1 MSVIIPEEVISRIK
15 ERTNIVEVVSDY
27 LPLKKVGA
35 NYKGLCP
42 FHAEKTPSFT
52 VNEEKQIFHCFGCG
66 AGGNAITFLMKA
78 GGMTFPDAVTELAKK
93 AGVSIPKTEG
103 KQASAINEKVDALF
117 RINDAAASF
126 YHKLLNESD
135 GAKSYIKKR
144 GLSEETI
151 TDYRIGYGGD
161 GWDSLF
167 RFLSQKGA
175 SLKLAEE
182 LGLITPKKSGG
193 YYDKFK
199 ERIIFPI
206 FDIQGRVIGFG
217 GRSMDGAEPK
227 YLNSPE
233 SSLFKKSD
241 SLYGLTAAKR
251 WIKETNEVLIV
262 EGYMDLL
269 SLHQAGIKN
278 SVATLGTA
286 LTAGHLRLIK
296 RLTGNI
302 VTVFDADEAGVKATL
317 RALDLFLT
325 EGVSAKVLSMPGGH
339 DPDTFVKEV
348 GADEFRKRVKSATP
362 IMEFFIN
369 EMLRGSDTGKIGGK
383 LQAIEKIFPYIGRL
397 PNKIEQWH
405 YLKIL
410 SEKTGVKEELLI
422 GEFKKKAGSALN
434 KVEVKLQ
441 NIEAHKVRSP
451 GVQTR
456 AEKTIIQLAIKDAE
470 LRGVVGKSAILK
482 DFHDEGLKRFGENLI
497 SAPADADLLE
507 YFESEEDKT
516 IYLKLAIEMLETVE
530 PAKELDDCIKSLRLH
545 LIKKEK
551 ERLRKGMEGTGDR
564 EDERLLME
572 QKLLEERRERD
583 GRHKQGN
590 SKP

>member
-1 MSVIIPEEVISRIK
+1 MVSIPEEVISQIK
-15 ERTNIVEVVSDY
+15 ERISIVEVVSDY

-42 FHAEKTPSFT
+42 FHSEKTPSFT

-93 AGVSIPKTEG
+93 AGVSIPKPEG
-103 KQASAINEKVDALF
+103 KQDASVSEKADTLF
-117 RINDAAASF
+117 RINDATASF
-126 YHKLLNESD
+126 YGRLLRESD
-135 GAKSYIKKR
+135 AAKSYTKKR
-144 GLSEETI
+144 GLSEEI
-151 TDYRIGYGGD
+151 VADYRIGYGGD

-167 RFLSQKGA
+167 KFLSQKGA

-193 YYDKFK
+193 YYDRFK

-227 YLNSPE
+227 YLNSSE

-241 SLYGLTAAKR
+241 SLYGLAAAKR
-251 WIKETNEVLIV
+251 WIKEANEVLVV

-296 RLTGNI
+296 RLTGNV

-325 EGVSAKVLSMPGGH
+325 EGVSARVLTMPGGH
-339 DPDTFVKEV
+339 DPDTFVKEI
-348 GADEFRKRVKSATP
+348 GADEFRKRVKSSTP

-369 EMLRGSDTGKIGGK
+369 EVLRGSDTGKIGGK
-383 LQAIEKIFPYIGRL
+383 LQAIEKILPYIGRL

-405 YLKIL
+405 YLKVL

-422 GEFKKKAGSALN
+422 GEFKKKTGSAFG

-441 NIEAHKVRSP
+441 NPEAHKVRGP
-451 GVQTR
+451 GIQTR
-456 AEKTIIQLAIKDAE
+456 AEKTIIQLAINDAE
-470 LRGVVGKSAILK
+470 LREVVGKSAILK

-564 EDERLLME
+564 EDEGLLE
-572 QKLLEERRERD
+572 QKFLEERRERD
-583 GRHKQGN
+583 RRHKQGN